1 MYLLLYK
8 SALKKLVTGRKLN
21 WLKNKKK
28 LTKNLSV
35 SSIQIITLFVQNTE
49 LHNIAS
55 GSIDSK
61 KDNSFNSINLLQ
73 RLLCTQLK
81 KLF

>member
-8 SALKKLVTGRKLN
+8 SALKNLVSGSKLN